1 MIRRLNNILLGLLTI
16 VLVIGIFVISK
27 GADNM
32 SASLKSFI
40 MGVLAMAFLMNIIIT
55 WLKSQAIKKKREK
68 K

>member
-1 MIRRLNNILLGLLTI
+1 MIRTLNNILLGLLLV
-16 VLVIGIFVISK
+16 VLVIGALVVVK

-40 MGVLAMAFLMNIIIT
+40 MGVLAMTFLMNILVT

>member
-1 MIRRLNNILLGLLTI
+1 MIKTLNNILLGLLLV
-16 VLVIGIFVISK
+16 VLVIGVLVVVK

>member
-1 MIRRLNNILLGLLTI
+1 MIRRLNNILLGLLAI

-40 MGVLAMAFLMNIIIT
+40 MGVLAMAFLMSIIVT
-55 WLKSQAIKKKREK
+55 WLKSQVMKKRREK
-68 K
+68 R

>member
-1 MIRRLNNILLGLLTI
+1 MIKMLNNILLGLLAVILAVGVYVI
-16 VLVIGIFVISK
+16 VK

-32 SASLKSFI
+32 SVPLRSFL
-40 MGVLAMAFLMNIIIT
+40 MGILAMVFLMNIIIT